1 MKENYIEVFLN
12 KINAKTKVKAA
23 AFYAA
28 AFAVKISSN
37 IYMKKK

>member
-1 MKENYIEVFLN
+1 M
-12 KINAKTKVKAA
+12 KAA

-37 IYMKKK
+37 IYEEKITAVAVIGLVCKY